1 MLHSHHRHHN
11 KYHYIYM
18 HNIVRVVRCIIN
30 VDIKIHS
37 FEALFVVLIVFAE
50 DLSTSSQPQHVGPKP
65 VCPVIIHPEIDLE
78 VRKEHKPFK
87 TIHHNNIQASRCTKL
102 CHFSLN
108 KSLPGKVKISSL
120 CYMQRAC
127 QQRIMEGY
135 ILNDLDLHAVVDTIP
150 SYLNSEDQVQ

>member
-65 VCPVIIHPEIDLE
+65 VRPVIIHPEIDLE
-78 VRKEHKPFK
+78 VRKEHKPLL
-87 TIHHNNIQASRCTKL
+87 KL